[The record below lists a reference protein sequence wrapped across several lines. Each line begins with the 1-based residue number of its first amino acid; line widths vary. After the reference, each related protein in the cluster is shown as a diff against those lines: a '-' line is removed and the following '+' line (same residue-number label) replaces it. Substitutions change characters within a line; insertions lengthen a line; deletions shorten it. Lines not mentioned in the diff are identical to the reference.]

1 MQLSEKQVA
10 SLIAQVARPGRYT
23 GSEWNAAVKPWE
35 EARARMAFAFP
46 DVYEVGM
53 SHLGLQILYGL
64 VNEKS
69 PFLMERVFAPW
80 PDMEGRLREKG
91 LPLFSLESRR
101 ALAAFEVVGFTLQYE
116 MSYTN
121 VLNMLDLGGIPLCS
135 RERGNRDPLVIA
147 GGPGAFNPEPLADFL
162 DAFVL
167 GEGEEVLLEVLE
179 TVAEHTAGLTG
190 ARPCFKDR
198 RRLLQEL
205 ARIPGVYVPALYEVD
220 YYPDGR
226 VKEVRPRF
234 PGVPRRVVRRVVK
247 DLNAAYFPLRP
258 VVPFLEAVHDR
269 IMLEVFRG
277 CQRGCRFCQAGMIYR
292 PVRERSLE
300 VLLRQAENLV
310 RSTGYD
316 EMSLT
321 SLSTGDYSRIGELVR
336 ELLNAYREQ
345 GIAVSLPSLRIDT
358 FSVGLA
364 EEVQKGRK
372 TGLTFAPE
380 AGTQR
385 LRDVINKGVRKED
398 LLAAAKAAFAAG
410 WPSVKLYFMIG
421 LPTEREEDLDGI
433 VDLAR
438 AAAAL
443 GSEAG
448 GKKGGRRPEV
458 TVSVSNFVPKP
469 HTPFQWEGQN
479 PVAELKRKQEY
490 LRSKLRDRRIK
501 YDWHDA
507 ELSFLEAA
515 IARGDRRL
523 GAVLKAAWQKGCRF
537 DGWSEFFR
545 PQRWKEAFAEQKLE
559 AEFYACRFIP
569 YEEVLPWDHL
579 DSGVSREFLV
589 EEHRKAMQGLLT
601 EDCRFAFCT
610 GCGVCPAL
618 DVEPVLCRG
627 TGGKSEGGELSRE
640 GEGLK

>member
-1 MQLSEKQVA
+1 MRE
-10 SLIAQVARPGRYT
+10 LIAQVTRPGRYT
-23 GSEWNAAVKPWE
+23 GSEWNAIVKPWE
-35 EARARMAFAFP
+35 EARVRMAFAFP

-64 VNEKS
+64 VNEQ
-69 PFLMERVFAPW
+69 PQFLMERVFAPW
-80 PDMEGRLREKG
+80 PDMEGKLREKG
-91 LPLFSLESRR
+91 LPLFSLESRH

-121 VLNMLDLGGIPLCS
+121 VLNMLDLGGIPLHS
-135 RERGNRDPLVIA
+135 HERGDCDPLVIA
-147 GGPGAFNPEPLADFL
+147 GGPGAFNPEPLADFV

-179 TVAEHTAGLTG
+179 VVAAQAARAPGD
-190 ARPCFKDR
+190 RPCFRDR
-198 RRLLQEL
+198 QRLLWEL
-205 ARIPGVYVPALYEVD
+205 SSVAGVYVPALYEVG
-220 YYPDGR
+220 YYHDGR
-226 VKEVRPRF
+226 VKEVRPRY
-234 PGVPRRVVRRVVK
+234 PGVPPRVSRRVVK
-247 DLNAAYFPLRP
+247 DLNKTYFPLQP

-269 IMLEVFRG
+269 MMLEVFRG

-300 VLLRQAENLV
+300 VLLQQAEQLAKA
-310 RSTGYD
+310 TGYD
-316 EMSLT
+316 EISLT
-321 SLSTGDYSRIGELVR
+321 SLSTGDYSRIRELVR
-336 ELLNAYREQ
+336 ELLRIYQ
-345 GIAVSLPSLRIDT
+345 GRGVAVSLPSLRIDT

-410 WPSVKLYFMIG
+410 WSSLKLYFMIG
-421 LPTEREEDLDGI
+421 LPTERQEDLDGI
-433 VDLAR
+433 VELAR
-438 AAAAL
+438 TTAEL
-443 GSEAG
+443 GSQVG
-448 GKKGGRRPEV
+448 GRKGGRRPEV

-479 PVAELKRKQEY
+479 PVPELKRKQEY
-490 LRSKLRDRRIK
+490 LRHKLRDRRIK

-507 ELSFLEAA
+507 ELSFLEAV

-523 GAVLKAAWQKGCRF
+523 GAVLETAWRKGCRF
-537 DGWSEFFR
+537 DGWSEFFH
-545 PQRWKEAFAEQKLE
+545 PERWKEAFREQRLS

-579 DSGVSREFLV
+579 DTGVSKDFLI
-589 EEHRKAMQGLLT
+589 EEHRRSRQGLLT
-601 EDCRFAFCT
+601 EDCRFAFCS

-618 DVEPVLCRG
+618 EVEPIVYLEKEENLFSSG
-627 TGGKSEGGELSRE
+627 EDKVGKEGKGRR
-640 GEGLK
+640 